1 MRRFRLLLAFPLAA
15 VLTGCG
21 LLGGDEPEPG
31 PAGSDLEK
39 PSITVAVLPSMDTLP
54 VFLAAERGYFA
65 EEGLEVRTQLTR
77 SGADAVTKL
86 IGGDMDIAFSSYP
99 AFLLPQARDVA
110 DLRLVAAV
118 TELAPGNTAV
128 VAGPGSP
135 VRDAGDLAG
144 KRVAITARNTLSHLL
159 VAQAAAERGV
169 DPGGIE
175 WIELPFPDTPGALS
189 RGEVDAAFL
198 TEPFLTQATAE
209 QEVRPIHDFASG
221 STEALPVGGF
231 AATAEF
237 AAANPRTVAAF
248 RQALDRATEEA
259 ATNHGAVRP
268 LLIEVGKVDPAIAG
282 QVGWTSFTP
291 ALEPERIQ
299 RVADVMVER
308 EALDA
313 PLDVATMIG

>member
-1 MRRFRLLLAFPLAA
+1 MRRFRLLLAIPLVAA
-15 VLTGCG
+15 LAGCG

-31 PAGSDLEK
+31 PADSGLER

-54 VFLAAERGYFA
+54 VFLASERGYFA
-65 EEGLEVRTQLTR
+65 EAGLEVTTQLTR

-99 AFLLPQARDVA
+99 AFLLPQAREVA
-110 DLRLVAAV
+110 DLRLVAVV
-118 TELAPGNTAV
+118 TELAPGNAAI
-128 VAGPGSP
+128 VAGPGSA

-159 VAQAAAERGV
+159 AAQAAERGV

-175 WIELPFPDTPGALS
+175 WIELPFPDTPAALS

-198 TEPFLTQATAE
+198 TEPFLTQATTE
-209 QEVRPIHDFASG
+209 HEVRPIHDCATG
-221 STEALPVGGF
+221 STAALPVGGF

-248 RQALDRATEEA
+248 RQALDRATKEA
-259 ATNHGAVRP
+259 AADHGVVRP
-268 LLIEVGKVDPAIAG
+268 LLTEVGKVEPAIAG
-282 QVGWTSFTP
+282 QVSWTSFTT
-291 ALEPERIQ
+291 ALEPDRIQ
-299 RVADVMVER
+299 RVADLMVER
-308 EALDA
+308 EALDT